1 MLSKFW
7 VYIEI
12 YNNNGDRTFTNI
24 TYESMDVSEW
34 NFRNKRSVETVDI
47 FLFYDLAIVDIYNN
61 GDFGI
66 MAHTINYKSFRLKET
81 NASGVDSYRY

>member
-12 YNNNGDRTFTNI
+12 YNNNVDRTFTNI
-24 TYESMDVSEW
+24 TYDSMDVSELDYK
-34 NFRNKRSVETVDI
+34 NKRSVETVDI

-61 GDFGI
+61 GDFDI
-66 MAHTINYKSFRLKET
+66 MAQTINYESFRLKET